1 VKYLDIKDT
10 DKIRKFKDIKK
21 KKKSKLPLILFLI
34 ILLIVI
40 TVLMFKL
47 PYFNVSSII
56 VEGNSFYNSD
66 EIVEASSFD
75 YASNVFGQVLFVGN
89 KNVLKLPYIESAN
102 VSYSFP
108 NNIKIKVKE
117 RTSSYYAY
125 DKEKKCNYRIDKN
138 GYILELAEER
148 LENEIILIGFTF
160 DENVVFGEKVNDV
173 DIAKL
178 EIYDLI
184 KDAYDKSSIKL
195 NITKVTFENSLTT
208 ITLNDKL
215 SVVFPNTTNLKYNIA
230 FLEGIIK
237 NIGEDSTGIIDLNK
251 ENPTFSNF

>member
-1 VKYLDIKDT
+1 MDTKDT
-10 DKIRKFKDIKK
+10 DKIKKFKDIKK
-21 KKKSKLPLILFLI
+21 KKKSKLPLVLFLI
-34 ILLIVI
+34 VLLIVI
-40 TVLMFKL
+40 TILIFKI
-47 PYFNVSSII
+47 PYFNVSNII
-56 VEGNSFYNSD
+56 VEGNSFYISD
-66 EIVEASSFD
+66 EIIKASSID
-75 YASNVFGQVLFVGN
+75 YASNVFGQVLFIGN
-89 KNVLKLPYIESAN
+89 KNILKLPYIESAK
-102 VSYSFP
+102 VSFVFP
-108 NNIKIKVKE
+108 NTVKIKVEE

-160 DENVVFGEKVNDV
+160 DENVIFGEKVNEV
-173 DIAKL
+173 DLNKL
-178 EIYDLI
+178 EIYNI
-184 KDAYDKSSIKL
+184 VKDAYDKSSIKL